1 MAPAVTD
8 SPIFSRAPLETPNL
22 FASYRIG
29 DCPLAGL
36 RLPPW
41 DMTGTQAILVN
52 AYDLLAN
59 HRTRQVASEI
69 PKGWGNLHE
78 HIQFAGPL
86 ILDSGGF
93 NFQKHAD
100 ISIKPLDVLNLGIDF
115 GVDVSVVLDHP
126 FLPKSVD
133 KEVSI
138 RWKNTLANTRI
149 MFDEFTS
156 RNGKLPNGFQLM
168 PVLHGHDNKT
178 LERCREEIVNI
189 WGGDPPIVG
198 IGSLAPLA
206 RNGSKRTVIDI
217 LCTARQLFPDAHIH
231 CFSLGSAMLMLFA
244 FYCGADTVDS
254 QTWILSAAFKN
265 VQLPGFPWTRFSPRE
280 KEKDEEK
287 YEQTRHAFAQHLLQ
301 LITKEGFAIKDWDTE
316 NAWHIRD
323 EAEALSYLDYL
334 EDRDGINHIHRR
346 ACHNLYAFNFEAR
359 RAREAKKAGELK
371 AFIASRLKSTVYGK
385 AFEYA
390 VKQVQSSTAKA
401 YGDRG

>member
-8 SPIFSRAPLETPNL
+8 PPIFSRAPLETPNL

-29 DCPLAGL
+29 DYPLAGL

-69 PKGWGNLHE
+69 SKGQGKLHK

-265 VQLPGFPWTRFSPRE
+265 VQLPGFPWTRFSARE
-280 KEKDEEK
+280 REKDEEK
-287 YEQTRHAFAQHLLQ
+287 YEEIRRNFAERLLQ
-301 LITKEGFAIKDWDTE
+301 LIEDEEFAIKNWDTGH
-316 NAWHIRD
+316 AWDIRD
-323 EAEALSYLDYL
+323 KCQALSYLDYL
-334 EDRDGINHIHRR
+334 EDRDGENHIHRR
-346 ACHNLYAFNFEAR
+346 ACHNLSAFNFEAR
-359 RAREAKKAGELK
+359 CAREAKKGRELE
-371 AFIASRLKSTVYGK
+371 AFIERRLKSTVYRK
-385 AFEYA
+385 TFDYA
-390 VKQVQSSTAKA
+390 VDQVQS
-401 YGDRG
+401 

>member
-8 SPIFSRAPLETPNL
+8 PPIFSRAPLETPNL

-29 DCPLAGL
+29 DYPLAGL

-69 PKGWGNLHE
+69 SKGQGKLHK

-126 FLPKSVD
+126 FLPTSGPE
-133 KEVSI
+133 EVQG
-138 RWKNTLANTRI
+138 RWQRTLANTRS
-149 MFDEFTS
+149 MFEELKGW
-156 RNGKLPNGFQLM
+156 NGELPNGFQLM

-206 RNGSKRTVIDI
+206 RNGSKRMVIEI

-323 EAEALSYLDYL
+323 EAEALFYLDYL

-346 ACHNLYAFNFEAR
+346 ACHNLYAFNFEAC

-371 AFIASRLKSTVYGK
+371 AFIASRLKSTVYRK